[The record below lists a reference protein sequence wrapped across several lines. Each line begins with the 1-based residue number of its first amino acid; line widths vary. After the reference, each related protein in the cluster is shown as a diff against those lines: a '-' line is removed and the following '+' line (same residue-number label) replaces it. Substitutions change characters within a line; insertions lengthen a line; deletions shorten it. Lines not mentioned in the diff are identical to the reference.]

1 MNAIIKKEKL
11 KIDNL
16 TVSYDGKKVLRN
28 LNLTV
33 FQNEI
38 LAIIGPAH
46 SGKTSLLRCINRMCD
61 FIPEMSLTGDILLDG
76 TSTFQKR
83 DSTVIRRRI
92 GMVSPLPVGLPM
104 SIRDNVTFAP
114 KVAGCK
120 DQVILEEIM
129 EDCLKKAALWDEVKD
144 RLDMVATRL
153 SGGQQQRL
161 TIARALSHFPEVLCL
176 DEFSIAID
184 PVTTMRIEEILKEL
198 KKEMTIILVTNL
210 NFQARRLSDRT
221 AMILD
226 GDLLEVGETKDLFYG
241 NATQQKT
248 KDYIDGLFG

>member
-1 MNAIIKKEKL
+1 MTSKIKL
-11 KIDNL
+11 RTQNL
-16 TVSYDGKKVLRN
+16 FASYNGVPVLNNIN
-28 LNLTV
+28 LEIK
-33 FQNEI
+33 QNEV
-38 LAIIGPAH
+38 LAIIGPAN
-46 SGKTSLLRCINRMCD
+46 SGKTSLLRCLNRMCD
-61 FIPEMSLTGDILLDG
+61 FIPEMQVTGDVLLDG
-76 TSTFQKR
+76 QSTFLHR

-104 SIRDNVTFAP
+104 TIRDNVTFAP

-120 DQVILEEIM
+120 DPVILEEIM
-129 EDCLKKAALWDEVKD
+129 EDCLKKSALWDEVKD
-144 RLDMVATRL
+144 RLDMIATKL

-221 AMILD
+221 AMLLE
-226 GDLLEVGETKDLFYG
+226 GELLEVGDTKEVFAGQTKDS
-241 NATQQKT
+241 KT
-248 KDYIDGLFG
+248 RDYIEGLFG